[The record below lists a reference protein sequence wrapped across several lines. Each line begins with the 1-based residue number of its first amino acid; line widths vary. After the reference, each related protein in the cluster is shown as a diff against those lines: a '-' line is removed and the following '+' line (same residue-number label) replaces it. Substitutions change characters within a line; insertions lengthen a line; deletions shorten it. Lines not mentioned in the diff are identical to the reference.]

1 MKGFF
6 VRIPCRTD
14 GDLANGDI
22 AMSNTSKVSRPAAF
36 LHYVVVHP
44 WQVISL
50 VFFITLFFAS
60 AIPDLRF
67 QTSIYDL
74 TIEDLPESR
83 EYDAFKKEFGCE
95 EIILVVAKADNIFA
109 KETFGE
115 IEKLAETL
123 SKIKGVR
130 RVISLPGIR
139 KSIDVTGNWTLD
151 EFRSKIEPVDLLKKN
166 ILSLDGKTT
175 AISLI
180 LDDIRDKDG
189 IIHSIKEVIDRQK
202 NFISLYQI
210 GMPIVSKA
218 LADFTEQDFL
228 RLPPVTFFLVALI
241 LFLFFRNLRGILIP
255 AGSVAI
261 ALIWTFGL
269 MAVTGTP
276 LSLLTMIVPVFLIAV
291 GTAYCM
297 YIFPEY
303 LSALKTAGSPRE
315 ASLQCFL
322 KLGFPTSL
330 AVMTT
335 TIGLGSLLLNKITAI
350 REFALFSCAGILFML
365 IIMLTFLPAVMS
377 LMPFPKTRNMSMLDR
392 EGGFFDRVLS
402 AIIKVN
408 LHHQKKALAFIAL
421 STAAGIIGISRIQV
435 ETNPMGF
442 FKENTPIATHF
453 RDIYKDMSGS
463 FPMNVAIESGEEDFF
478 ENPAHLKKIS
488 DLQVTLGSLKGVD
501 KTISFCDYLKLVNFA
516 GNQYQADFYALP
528 EESFEIRML
537 INNFKAMLGEDMLK
551 RFMNPTFSKVNIML
565 RTHISSSRDFIEA
578 RRQIEKHLKQS
589 FPDNFSFTVTGMGVV
604 ISQSS
609 QLITEG
615 QIKSLLLT
623 LVLVFAIMFLLF
635 MSYKVGI
642 IGMLPNCFPIIVSFG
657 LMGWIGIPL
666 SMVTSLVASIAVGL
680 AVDDTIHYLVR
691 YNREFKKDLNKEKAL
706 RETIRHMGKPIIL
719 TTLTISLGFSVLMF
733 SNFKPTAIFGL
744 VIIVTMFSALI
755 ADLILLPSLMLH
767 VELVTIWDLLK
778 LKLGKD
784 PQKGIPLF
792 NGLSKMQVY
801 YILMAGALKTH
812 ESGKVIMRKGEVSD
826 SMFAIISGQLK
837 VVDIRTENEGKG
849 ENDSIRLISTLNA
862 GDVVGEMG
870 MIRSCERSATVITAE
885 PTELLM
891 INEKM
896 IKRLQWLYP
905 PAAQRF
911 FFNLMTVLCDRL
923 ENITTCFL
931 EETTTDRRTG
941 LHTGKT
947 FIEMLDREMSQSRRY
962 HIPLSMIGISINN
975 LMEIVLENGYKT
987 EDALIADTADQ
998 LRKHFRA
1005 TDTLCRFDNHYF
1017 CVLLPFTT
1025 EASGA
1030 KILQRVETVLV
1041 AHPLKYHSG
1050 TVTVSMDLRLFSYD
1064 TQSKK
1069 TAGAFVEDAIRLMK
1083 K

>member
-1 MKGFF
+1 M
-6 VRIPCRTD
+6 
-14 GDLANGDI
+14 
-22 AMSNTSKVSRPAAF
+22 
-36 LHYVVVHP
+36 
-44 WQVISL
+44 
-50 VFFITLFFAS
+50 
-60 AIPDLRF
+60 
-67 QTSIYDL
+67 
-74 TIEDLPESR
+74 
-83 EYDAFKKEFGCE
+83 
-95 EIILVVAKADNIFA
+95 
-109 KETFGE
+109 
-115 IEKLAETL
+115 
-123 SKIKGVR
+123 
-130 RVISLPGIR
+130 
-139 KSIDVTGNWTLD
+139 
-151 EFRSKIEPVDLLKKN
+151 
-166 ILSLDGKTT
+166 
-175 AISLI
+175 
-180 LDDIRDKDG
+180 
-189 IIHSIKEVIDRQK
+189 
-202 NFISLYQI
+202 

-335 TIGLGSLLLNKITAI
+335 TIGLGSLLINKIVAI

-365 IIMLTFLPAVMS
+365 IIMLTFLPAVIS
-377 LMPFPKTRNMSMLDR
+377 LMPFPKTRSMSILDR

-478 ENPAHLKKIS
+478 ENPTHLKKIS
-488 DLQVTLGSLKGVD
+488 DLQVYLGSLKGVD

-565 RTHISSSRDFIEA
+565 RTHISSSKDFLEA
-578 RRQIEKHLKQS
+578 RQQIEKHLKQS

-778 LKLGKD
+778 LRLGKD

-792 NGLSKMQVY
+792 NGLSKTQVY
-801 YILMAGALKTH
+801 YILMAGALQTH
-812 ESGKVIMRKGEVSD
+812 ERGKV
-826 SMFAIISGQLK
+826 
-837 VVDIRTENEGKG
+837 
-849 ENDSIRLISTLNA
+849 
-862 GDVVGEMG
+862 
-870 MIRSCERSATVITAE
+870 
-885 PTELLM
+885 
-891 INEKM
+891 
-896 IKRLQWLYP
+896 
-905 PAAQRF
+905 
-911 FFNLMTVLCDRL
+911 
-923 ENITTCFL
+923 
-931 EETTTDRRTG
+931 
-941 LHTGKT
+941 
-947 FIEMLDREMSQSRRY
+947 
-962 HIPLSMIGISINN
+962 
-975 LMEIVLENGYKT
+975 
-987 EDALIADTADQ
+987 
-998 LRKHFRA
+998 
-1005 TDTLCRFDNHYF
+1005 
-1017 CVLLPFTT
+1017 
-1025 EASGA
+1025 
-1030 KILQRVETVLV
+1030 
-1041 AHPLKYHSG
+1041 
-1050 TVTVSMDLRLFSYD
+1050 
-1064 TQSKK
+1064 
-1069 TAGAFVEDAIRLMK
+1069 
-1083 K
+1083 